1 MRNKNMQDHMDKVVA
16 LAQRACAAYCLS
28 PVNADMQALFD
39 EVEERIAQTEA
50 LFGREMDVAGFALSL
65 SEHMTIRGEG
75 AALNA
80 FKSCARTS
88 GTQLFREYSNFMARL
103 ADYHEVRFAWL
114 KDRKQDEEA
123 LAVARRALRTTVA
136 VSGARPL
143 HAGHG
148 VNKAG
153 GA

>member
-103 ADYHEVRFAWL
+103 ADAIMPPPRPAWL
-114 KDRKQDEEA
+114 RS
-123 LAVARRALRTTVA
+123 LLRF
-136 VSGARPL
+136 SSEPPKFQGAMLPYQ
-143 HAGHG
+143 AGMSRLCLE
-148 VNKAG
+148 
-153 GA
+153 